1 MILVIV
7 GTLGYPFD
15 RLLRKMD
22 EIAPELDEEI
32 VMQLGVSEY
41 NPKNTRSFHFESE
54 ERLDALYDECSL
66 LVCHA
71 GAGTILN
78 GLVRGKPIVLVPRRA
93 AEKEITNDHQLLLTD
108 KMRAQGKA
116 VAALDINE
124 LKEAIFKARELSSEP
139 VVADHRLADYLSD
152 VLSEYSKKSKICVP
166 GPFFRMRL

>member
-15 RLLRKMD
+15 RLLKKMD
-22 EIAPELDEEI
+22 EIAPELSEEV

-41 NPKNTRSFHFESE
+41 EPKNTKSFHFESE
-54 ERLDALYDECSL
+54 ETLNDLYDKCSL

-93 AEKEITNDHQLLLTD
+93 AEKEVTTDHQLLLVD
-108 KMRAQGKA
+108 KMVKQGKA
-116 VAALDINE
+116 AGIIDING
-124 LKEAIFKARELSSEP
+124 LKDAIFKARESSSEP
-139 VVADHRLADYLSD
+139 AVVDHRLVNYLSD
-152 VLSEYSKKSKICVP
+152 VLLEYSKKC
-166 GPFFRMRL
+166 